1 MKNNLLCC
9 ALLAAVLVVSGSCS
23 SDDPTTGVQFFG
35 VTFTDFLAAQG
46 LAVTAPLT
54 MVFRDQASWEAFWLT
69 HGPFGAPAPAVDWT
83 QDMLI
88 GVFWGPSGN
97 GCNHYVRA
105 VESVRL
111 RIDGI
116 NTTGV
121 IEVEV
126 GPLGDLGNCAMPVLP
141 FQVLLTDTTATPVR
155 FVGMVPS

>member
-1 MKNNLLCC
+1 MTRRLLLT
-9 ALLAAVLVVSGSCS
+9 AALAVVLLASGSCS
-23 SDDPTTGVQFFG
+23 SDDPTTGTQYFSLVFN
-35 VTFTDFLAAQG
+35 DFLAAQT
-46 LAVTAPLT
+46 LVVSAPLT
-54 MVFRDQASWEAFWLT
+54 MVFRDQAAWSAFWLT
-69 HGPFGAPAPAVDWT
+69 HGPFGSAAPAVDWT

-97 GCNHYVRA
+97 GCSNYVRA
-105 VESVRL
+105 VDRVRL

-141 FQVLLTDTTATPVR
+141 LQVVRTATTSTPVQ
-155 FVGMVPS
+155 FVGMVP